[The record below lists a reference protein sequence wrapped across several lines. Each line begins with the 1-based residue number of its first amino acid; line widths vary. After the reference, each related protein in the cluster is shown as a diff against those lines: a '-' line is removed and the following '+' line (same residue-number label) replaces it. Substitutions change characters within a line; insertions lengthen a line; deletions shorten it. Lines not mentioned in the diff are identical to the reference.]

1 MRMSP
6 SKQLCNV
13 WHERKRDDEETN
25 HTTLVYLGC
34 ARWSGVQIWP
44 DWNEKKSSSYSGA
57 ASYYPLY
64 TFSN

>member
-13 WHERKRDDEETN
+13 WHERKRDDDEETN

-44 DWNEKKSSSYSGA
+44 DWNEKKIV
-57 ASYYPLY
+57 LI
-64 TFSN
+64 